1 MADDFINFPTL
12 TIEKQ
17 LFHVPGA
24 AIDGGF
30 TSGGA
35 RIMSP
40 EPGGRSQLELQ
51 IALQIFEW
59 DYPETSW
66 LMSKINGTVF
76 RVRLAPTPQVCRAQS
91 LGGPGVPWDNN
102 GPWNNGQ
109 NWAGDMTATYLENAL
124 EGTTKVKINMSSY
137 GTVLKRGHAIGH
149 GSNCYMVDS
158 ILYDP
163 NTTIATITLMPPLRK
178 NVVAGDQ
185 VLFRPFFLGTI
196 NNGANFRVT
205 YDAGNVGYI
214 QPGQITFMES
224 IV

>member
-1 MADDFINFPTL
+1 MNDYLNFPTL
-12 TIEKQ
+12 SIEKQ

-24 AIDGGF
+24 AMDGGF

-51 IALQIFEW
+51 IAMQLMEW

-76 RVRLAPTPQVCRAQS
+76 RIRLAPTPQICGVRRAS
-91 LGGPGVPWDNN
+91 GGSVPWDNN
-102 GPWNNGQ
+102 GPWDNGE
-109 NWAGDMTATYLENAL
+109 NWAGDMTGTYLTAAL
-124 EGTTKVKINMSSY
+124 EGTTSVTIDMSSY
-137 GTVLKRGHAIGH
+137 GSVLKRGHAIGH
-149 GSNCYMVDS
+149 SSNCYMVDA
-158 ILYDP
+158 IDYDP
-163 NTTIATITLMPPLRK
+163 NTTIATVTVSPPFRK
-178 NVVAGDQ
+178 NVMAGDQ
-185 VLFRPFFLGTI
+185 VFFRPYFLGTI
-196 NNGANFRVT
+196 SNGANFRVT

-224 IV
+224 IL